1 MSMKKAMKFTLLLS
15 IAICVQIFLTA
26 LSVKAE
32 QKTYTDNEVNISKKD
47 LIILLEKLSG
57 NLESDIADIGTM
69 QMRTKNIL
77 KVR

>member
-1 MSMKKAMKFTLLLS
+1 MQIKTAIKFTLLLS

-47 LIILLEKLSG
+47 PIF
-57 NLESDIADIGTM
+57 
-69 QMRTKNIL
+69 
-77 KVR
+77 